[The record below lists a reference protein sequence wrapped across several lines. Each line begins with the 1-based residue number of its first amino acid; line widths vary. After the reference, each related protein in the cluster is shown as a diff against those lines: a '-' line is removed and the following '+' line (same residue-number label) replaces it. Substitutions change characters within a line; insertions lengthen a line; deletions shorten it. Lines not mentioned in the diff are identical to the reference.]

1 MKLNPN
7 CIRAILLTIEDT
19 YDFDTPWEYD
29 ADDANSGFLSGYE
42 HNEILYHIRQAEAS
56 GLIDVVHYYDFGT
69 SVLVRDLTP
78 QGHDFLANITNEPV
92 WKKALEKGANVSL
105 PVLIEIAK
113 EVALK
118 HLLG

>member
-1 MKLNPN
+1 M
-7 CIRAILLTIEDT
+7 
-19 YDFDTPWEYD
+19 
-29 ADDANSGFLSGYE
+29 
-42 HNEILYHIRQAEAS
+42 YHIRQAEAS

>member
-19 YDFDTPWEYD
+19 CDFDTPWEYD
-29 ADDANSGFLSGYE
+29 ADDANY
-42 HNEILYHIRQAEAS
+42 
-56 GLIDVVHYYDFGT
+56 
-69 SVLVRDLTP
+69 
-78 QGHDFLANITNEPV
+78 DFLANITNEPV

-118 HLLG
+118 HFLG